1 VRSTVSL
8 CFSSAALRGA
18 LLKHKETVLRTF
30 TENLMAYGLGRR
42 VTHNDMP
49 TVRGIVRTASGAEN
63 RFSAFVLGIV
73 KSHAFQMSRVD
84 AKITTVSPASTPRP
98 RGER

>member
-1 VRSTVSL
+1 
-8 CFSSAALRGA
+8 
-18 LLKHKETVLRTF
+18 VLRTF
-30 TENLMAYGLGRR
+30 TENLMAYALGRR

-49 TVRGIVRTASGAEN
+49 TVRGIVRTAAGSHN

-73 KSHAFQMSRVD
+73 NSHAFQMNRVNTQVTTAGAASRPD
-84 AKITTVSPASTPRP
+84 A